1 MFLRTLPL
9 ILAALALLA
18 LPATVLAEE
27 DTPAAPLRPGDSS
40 AILHGKL
47 ALSLAD
53 AIKMGLENN
62 LGVEVDRHTPLIANE
77 NESIA
82 WGAYD
87 PEWYSEFGYA
97 SDKNPTGNALLGL
110 GTSDSAKPSDSVN
123 RRTDGFGGFRGL
135 VPWLGSS
142 YQLQLDGNRTTTNNT
157 IQALSPELR
166 SELSFRFTQ
175 PLLKGLIWNE
185 PWTSVKTNRIA
196 SLEAY
201 ESFRNSVMDTVARI
215 EDAYWNLIAREETLR
230 VNEKSLET
238 AKALLD
244 QTETQYE
251 VGVVSK
257 VRIIEAKAGLASR
270 EVDLIRSSNAYRNA
284 QDLLIDLVLGQGMRA
299 ESTLEIQPSDRPE
312 DYIVYDIDVPLAV
325 ERAFSMRPDLAA
337 KRQEIE
343 RRKINVKFAE
353 NQRLPQVDA
362 VLSYGNRGLGGSQ
375 NDDYNPCRFA
385 EDPIQCAL
393 DPPKIKSTNFGHTF
407 DDYGTSDASDQFAAR
422 VVVTIPL
429 PNTAARHGV
438 TKAELELRKAVSEQ
452 RRLEQNIILEV
463 RQKARN
469 LKSAQEGIVA
479 AERSAEAA
487 AEQLRAERIRLE
499 YGESTPFDVLLRES
513 DMVEAESQKINAF
526 QVYRTSATELD
537 RAQGT
542 ILQSRN
548 IRIDEVSELRL
559 EVR

>member
-1 MFLRTLPL
+1 MSLRTLTL
-9 ILAALALLA
+9 LFAAAAGLA
-18 LPATVLAEE
+18 LPATALAQG
-27 DTPAAPLRPGDSS
+27 DVPIFRARPGDSS

-47 ALSLAD
+47 GLSLAD

-62 LGVEVDRHTPLIANE
+62 LGVEVSRHTPLIANE

-87 PEWYSEFGYA
+87 PEWFSEFGY
-97 SDKNPTGNALLGL
+97 SLDKNPNANILLSNVQDDK
-110 GTSDSAKPSDSVN
+110 TESVN
-123 RRTDGFGGFRGL
+123 RRTDGFGGIRGL

-142 YQLQLDGNRTTTNNT
+142 YQFQLDGSRRTTNNA
-157 IQALSPELR
+157 IDVLSPELR
-166 SELSFRFTQ
+166 SEFSMRFTQ
-175 PLLKGLIWNE
+175 PLMKGLIWNE
-185 PWTSVKTNRIA
+185 PWTSVKTNRVA

-201 ESFRNSVMDTVARI
+201 ESFRNSIMDTVAEI
-215 EDAYWNLIAREETLR
+215 EDAYWALIAREETLG

-257 VRIIEAKAGLASR
+257 VRVIEAKAGLASR
-270 EVDLIRSSNAYRNA
+270 EVDLIRSTNAYRNA
-284 QDLLIDLVLGQGMRA
+284 QDVLIDLVLGQGLRA
-299 ESTLEIQPSDRPE
+299 ESTLEIEPTDRPE
-312 DYIVYDIDVPLAV
+312 DYIVYDIDVPKAV

-343 RRKINVKFAE
+343 RNKINVKFAE
-353 NQRLPQVDA
+353 NQRLPQLDA
-362 VLSYGNRGLGGSQ
+362 VLSYGNRGLAGEQ
-375 NDDYNPCRFA
+375 NPDFNPCRFSQ
-385 EDPIQCAL
+385 DPTC
-393 DPPKIKSTNFGHTF
+393 DPATAPKIKTTNFGDTF

-422 VVVTIPL
+422 VILTIPL

-438 TKAELELRKAVSEQ
+438 SKAELELRRAVSEQ
-452 RRLEQNIILEV
+452 RRLEQDIILEV

-469 LKSAQEGIVA
+469 LESAQEGIVA
-479 AERSAEAA
+479 AERSSEAA
-487 AEQLRAERIRLE
+487 AEQLRAEKIRLE

-513 DMVEAESQKINAF
+513 DMVEAESEKINAL
-526 QVYRTSATELD
+526 QVYRTSATQLD

-548 IRIDEVSELRL
+548 IRLDEVSELRL
-559 EVR
+559 DVR

>member
-1 MFLRTLPL
+1 MSLRTLTL
-9 ILAALALLA
+9 MLATLAVLSI
-18 LPATVLAEE
+18 PATGQAQG
-27 DTPAAPLRPGDSS
+27 DIPLFRARPGDSS
-40 AILHGKL
+40 SILHGKL
-47 ALSLAD
+47 GLSLAD

-62 LGVEVDRHTPLIANE
+62 LGVEVNRHTPLIANE

-87 PEWYSEFGYA
+87 PEWFSEFGY
-97 SDKNPTGNALLGL
+97 SMDKNPNANVLLG
-110 GTSDSAKPSDSVN
+110 TTESSN

-142 YQLQLDGNRTTTNNT
+142 YEIQVDGSRHTTNNT
-157 IQALSPELR
+157 IQVLSPELR
-166 SELSFRFTQ
+166 SEVSMRFTQ
-175 PLLKGLIWNE
+175 PLMKGLIWNE
-185 PWTSVKTNRIA
+185 PWTSVKTNRVA

-201 ESFRNSVMDTVARI
+201 ETFRNSIMDTVAQI
-215 EDAYWNLIAREETLR
+215 EDAYWALIAREETLG

-257 VRIIEAKAGLASR
+257 VRVIEAKAGLASR

-284 QDLLIDLVLGQGMRA
+284 QDVLIDLVLGQGLRA
-299 ESTLEIQPSDRPE
+299 ESTLEIEPTDRPE

-343 RRKINVKFAE
+343 RKKINVKFAE
-353 NQRLPQVDA
+353 NQRLPQLDA
-362 VLSYGNRGLGGSQ
+362 VLSYGNRGLAGSQ
-375 NDDYNPCRFA
+375 NDDFNPCRFGDDDN
-385 EDPIQCAL
+385 DPDTPCNPANF
-393 DPPKIKSTNFGHTF
+393 PKVKSTNYGDTF
-407 DDYGTSDASDQFAAR
+407 DDYYTSDASDQFAAR
-422 VVVTIPL
+422 VVLTIPI

-438 TKAELELRKAVSEQ
+438 SKAELELRQAMSEQ

-479 AERSAEAA
+479 AERSSEAA
-487 AEQLRAERIRLE
+487 AEQLRAEKIRLE

-513 DMVEAESQKINAF
+513 DMVEAESEKINAL
-526 QVYRTSATELD
+526 QVYRTSATQLD

-548 IRIDEVSELRL
+548 IRLDEVSELRL